1 MKPDWDKLGSK
12 WNKPDSN
19 AVIVDVDCTVDD
31 AKKLCE
37 TYGVQGYPT
46 IKHGDPNDLQDYE
59 GGRSLDDLR
68 SFAKNNLGPQCGPKY
83 LDLCDDAKKAE
94 IAKLSAMSPDELDA
108 FIKTKK
114 DALDKLEADF
124 KAFVGTLD
132 KQMEEVSPDEKDA
145 LLQRLRKEYAQ
156 KSEEKDAAVAEVK
169 ASGLGL
175 AKAVKAAA
183 STSGKPEL

>member
-1 MKPDWDKLGSK
+1 MAEFK
-12 WNKPDSN
+12 DSST
-19 AVIVDVDCTVDD
+19 VLVGDVDCT
-31 AKKLCE
+31 AGGESLCQE
-37 TYGVQGYPT
+37 VGVQGYPT
-46 IKHGDPNDLQDYE
+46 IKHGDPSDLQDYQ
-59 GGRSLDDLR
+59 GGRSLDALK
-68 SFAKNNLGPQCGPKY
+68 SFAKSNLGPQCGPKY

-94 IAKLSAMSPDELDA
+94 IAKFSAMSPDELDA

-114 DALDKLEADF
+114 DALEKLEADF

-145 LLQRLRKEYAQ
+145 LLERLRKEYAQ
-156 KSEEKDAAVAEVK
+156 KSQEKDAAVAEVK

>member
-1 MKPDWDKLGSK
+1 MKADWDTLMADYK
-12 WNKPDSN
+12 DSTTILV
-19 AVIVDVDCTVDD
+19 ADVDCT
-31 AKKLCE
+31 AAGESLCQE
-37 TYGVQGYPT
+37 VGVGGYPT

-59 GGRSLDDLR
+59 GGRSLADLR
-68 SFAKNNLGPQCGPKY
+68 SFAKANLGPQCGPNN

-94 IAKLSAMSPDELDA
+94 IAKYSAMSSTELDA
-108 FIKTKK
+108 FI
-114 DALDKLEADF
+114 DAGKEKLAKLEDDF

-145 LLQRLRKEYAQ
+145 LLQRLRKEYKV
-156 KSEEKDAAVAEVK
+156 KSDEKDAQVAEVK

-183 STSGKPEL
+183 ASKSEL

>member
-1 MKPDWDKLGSK
+1 MDEFK
-12 WNKPDSN
+12 DSST
-19 AVIVDVDCTVDD
+19 VLVGDVDCT
-31 AKKLCE
+31 AGGESLCQE
-37 TYGVQGYPT
+37 VGVQGYPT
-46 IKHGDPNDLQDYE
+46 IKLGDPSDLQDYQ
-59 GGRSLDDLR
+59 GGRSLDALK
-68 SFAKNNLGPQCGPKY
+68 SFAKSNLGPQCGPKY

-94 IAKLSAMSPDELDA
+94 IAKFSAMSPDELDA
-108 FIKTKK
+108 FIKTKN
-114 DALDKLEADF
+114 DALEKLEADF
-124 KAFVGTLD
+124 KAFVGTLN

-145 LLQRLRKEYAQ
+145 LLERLRKEYGQ